1 MDPDCLTVE
10 ELMRPRSLACLGFIL
25 LAACA
30 GTAVPD
36 SSALLGP
43 DWVIE
48 DIGGRGI
55 LDNSMVTL
63 RFEEGGRS
71 GGKGSCNTYGVGYQI
86 DGEKITF
93 EQPFSTMMAC
103 AEALMNQERALFD
116 LLPQITRFDIA
127 DDGALVLSTTD
138 GRTITA
144 RR

>member
-1 MDPDCLTVE
+1 
-10 ELMRPRSLACLGFIL
+10 MRLRSLPCLGFVV

-30 GTAVPD
+30 GAGAPKA
-36 SSALLGP
+36 SALLGP
-43 DWVIE
+43 EWVIE

-55 LDNSMVTL
+55 VDNSVATL

-71 GGKGSCNTYGVGYQI
+71 GGKGSCNTYGAGYQV

-103 AEALMNQERALFD
+103 EEALMNQERALFD
-116 LLPQITRFDIA
+116 LLPLVTRFDIA
-127 DDGALVLSTTD
+127 DDGALILSTAD